1 MKYLL
6 FDQNAIA
13 AYVSDFR
20 LQSIEYAEGFRLLQ
34 HFRGNIKS
42 EFFFNTKIEYNS
54 DGVLFVG
61 QRNTEPGKEEVNKHI
76 FCMDLTT
83 CRLFDEESNDARAL
97 TVMQKTFRLVL
108 KIWNRDPMSASEKYN
123 GTKSILFPFSIGDRH
138 RLVIERSNTIERL
151 EARDIKFPLLAY
163 KYNAEDPSHMVEI
176 ADTAILRSAGEEYA
190 AQRYRIQDQ
199 LNQPI
204 AQENSTPSAG
214 ALTIMESDLT
224 EKRDDFI
231 YWDYDNQ
238 LKLLTESQKGIVEFE
253 DESVPI
259 RIDGA
264 AGTGKTA
271 ALIMRAYRLL
281 QKHRDEQTSFRIIFF
296 AHSESTS
303 QRNREVFST
312 YSDSDCFLK
321 SDSLQ
326 SIEFTT
332 LFSYCRKIGHI
343 TETSVIEP
351 NASDAKE
358 YQFAIIEDVVKKA
371 YDSKTIRTYR
381 PLISND
387 VRSLFDREVTDL
399 STLVN
404 MLQHEFS
411 VQIKGRTDFTIESY
425 REIESIENGI
435 PCRNKSDKELVFA
448 LFMNY
453 QKELQTYGTFD
464 VDDVTMEAI
473 SRLNAPK
480 WRRMR
485 QTEGFDYIIVD
496 EMHLFNLNEQSV
508 FHFLSKDV
516 TKTDIPM
523 CFALDY
529 NQAIG
534 DLGNTEQDYIASGKL
549 GSVSRHNLG
558 TLFRNSPQIAEF
570 CASLAASG
578 TLMFGTSFHNPYSD
592 TQSQFTPLEEKKMEM
607 PELHMYPN
615 DDSMLADLK
624 RQVSSMMRSLQCSRG
639 DIAVVCFDNRWISV
653 EGIAMIEQYCKE
665 SFQRLLPGAPLKKDQ
680 YVLASPYDINGLEF
694 KAVIM
699 LAADEGRV
707 PQTFGTGDISR
718 NFIMYSAY
726 NMMYL
731 TASRAKYRLILMGSD
746 LNGVSSCL
754 EHSLAA
760 GTILTKQ
767 HSVINS

>member
-13 AYVSDFR
+13 AFVSDFR
-20 LQSIEYAEGFRLLQ
+20 LQSIEYIEGLRLLQ
-34 HFRGNIKS
+34 HFRGMLAT
-42 EFFFNTKIEYNS
+42 ERFFNTKIEYTAE
-54 DGVLFVG
+54 GILFVG
-61 QRNTEPGKEEVNKHI
+61 QRNTERGNEEANKHI
-76 FCMDLTT
+76 FCVDLRT
-83 CRLFDEESNDARAL
+83 CKLFEEETSDARAL
-97 TVMQKTFRLVL
+97 TVMQKAFRLVL
-108 KIWNRDPMSASEKYN
+108 KIWNRDPMSASEKFN

-176 ADTAILRSAGEEYA
+176 ADTSVLRSAGEEYA
-190 AQRYRIQDQ
+190 SQRYSIQDQ
-199 LNQPI
+199 LNQPVT
-204 AQENSTPSAG
+204 QEILDKSECAIKV
-214 ALTIMESDLT
+214 LESELT

-231 YWDYDNQ
+231 YWDYDKQ
-238 LKLLTESQKGIVEFE
+238 LRLLTESQRTIVEFK
-253 DESVPI
+253 DENVPL

-281 QKHRDEQTSFRIIFF
+281 LKHREEQTSFRVIFF

-312 YSDSDCFLK
+312 YSESEYFLQQN
-321 SDSLQ
+321 SPQRIS
-326 SIEFTT
+326 FTT
-332 LFSYCRKIGHI
+332 LFAFCREIGHI
-343 TETSVIEP
+343 TDSAVIEP
-351 NASDAKE
+351 NASESKE
-358 YQFAIIEDVVKKA
+358 YQFTIIEDVVKRA
-371 YDSKTIRTYR
+371 FENNTIRTFS
-381 PLISND
+381 PVLSKE
-387 VRSLFDREVTDL
+387 VRSLFDKNETDP
-399 STLVN
+399 STLIN

-411 VQIKGRTDFTIESY
+411 VQIKGRTECTMESY

-435 PCRNKSDKELVFA
+435 PCSTNGDKELIFG
-448 LFMNY
+448 LFLNY
-453 QKELQTYGTFD
+453 QKELQTYGAFD

-473 SRLNAPK
+473 SRLNAPI

-485 QTEGFDYIIVD
+485 LTEGYDYIIVD

-549 GSVSRHNLG
+549 GSVSRHTLG

-570 CASLAASG
+570 CASIAASG
-578 TLMFGTSFHNPYSD
+578 TLMFGTSFRNPYSD
-592 TQSQFTPLEEKKMEM
+592 TQSQFTPLEEKKMET
-607 PELHMYPN
+607 PVLHMYPN
-615 DDSMLADLK
+615 DESMIGNLK
-624 RQVSSMMRSLQCSRG
+624 HQLSSCQRSFQCNRR
-639 DIAVVCFDNRWISV
+639 DIAVVCFENKWISE
-653 EGIAMIEQYCKE
+653 EGIKMIEQI
-665 SFQRLLPGAPLKKDQ
+665 SGLAFQRLLPGTPLKKEQ
-680 YVLASPYDINGLEF
+680 YVLATPYDINGLEF

-699 LAADEGRV
+699 LAADEGRI

-718 NFIMYSAY
+718 HFIMYSAY
-726 NMMYL
+726 NMLYL

-754 EHSLAA
+754 DHSLAA
-760 GTILTKQ
+760 GTIVTER
-767 HSVINS
+767 HAAFVG